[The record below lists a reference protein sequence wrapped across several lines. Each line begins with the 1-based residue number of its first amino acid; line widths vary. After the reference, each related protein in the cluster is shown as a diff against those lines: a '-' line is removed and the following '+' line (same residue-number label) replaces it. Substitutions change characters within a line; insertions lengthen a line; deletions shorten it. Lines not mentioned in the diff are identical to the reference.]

1 MAVYTTI
8 DNPEL
13 YFQSVLWTGNGSN
26 PRTITFGGDEDM
38 QPNLLWYKCRSHA
51 VPNILLDSVRTAGND
66 KELQPDDTTAE
77 GGTSADAD
85 GYISAF
91 TSNGFTLTEG
101 SSGDHYTNEGSRTF
115 VAWGWKASGSTASNT
130 NGTNITSTVDAN
142 TTSGFSIVS
151 WTGDNSGSST
161 VGHGLGKTAEFVAI
175 KNRADS
181 ANWQVKHK
189 NNSANASQSLDA
201 ADAESSRAGSTNG
214 GIADLSG
221 TTTFGFIAGSAGVP
235 AANGSSDAMIAYVWN
250 SVQGYSKFGTYT
262 GNNNADG
269 TFVYTGFRPAFV
281 LLKNTADT
289 ENWPIVDNKRD
300 IDNPTSVY
308 LRADGGGADQSVTTI
323 DLLSNGFKLRT
334 SGNEF
339 NGSGDTFI
347 YMAFAEAPLVNSNGV
362 PCNAR

>member
-13 YFQSVLWTGNGSN
+13 YFQIKLYTGNGSS
-26 PRTITFGGDEDM
+26 RSITFDGEEDM
-38 QPNLLWYKCRSHA
+38 QPNLLWGKQRA
-51 VPNILLDSVRTAGND
+51 VNQDHVLVDSIR
-66 KELQPDDTTAE
+66 
-77 GGTSADAD
+77 GTDEQIYSSDSSAAQDNASGVTSFD
-85 GYISAF
+85 
-91 TSNGFTLTEG
+91 SNGFSLG
-101 SSGDHYTNEGSRTF
+101 SSGYFNNNTNTF
-115 VAWGWKASGSTASNT
+115 VAWCWKASGSTASNT

-189 NNSANASQSLDA
+189 KNSANASQSLDT
-201 ADAESSRAGSTNG
+201 ADAESSRVGSTNG

-235 AANGSSDAMIAYVWN
+235 AGNGASDAMIAYVWN
-250 SVQGYSKFGTYT
+250 SVQGFSKFGSYE
-262 GNNNADG
+262 GNNNANG
-269 TFVYTGFRPAFV
+269 SFIYTGFSVAWVMVKNIDTGSTKWVIQDSKRSSSSGGNPADKR
-281 LLKNTADT
+281 LKPNDNTSEETDSA
-289 ENWPIVDNKRD
+289 
-300 IDNPTSVY
+300 
-308 LRADGGGADQSVTTI
+308 I
-323 DLLSNGFKLRT
+323 DLLSNGFKIRSTGSWT
-334 SGNEF
+334 SDA
-339 NGSGDTFI
+339 DTFV
-347 YMAFAEAPLVNSNGV
+347 YAAFAEAPFVNSNGV

>member
-1 MAVYTTI
+1 MAYTTI

-13 YFQSVLWTGNGSN
+13 YFQTVLYSGNNTSQSITLDGS
-26 PRTITFGGDEDM
+26 EDM
-38 QPNLLWYKCRSHA
+38 QPDMVWIKERNGTEDHCIFDA
-51 VPNILLDSVRTAGND
+51 VRGSTKRISPNTTGAEWDSATNV
-66 KELQPDDTTAE
+66 
-77 GGTSADAD
+77 TSFDSD
-85 GYISAF
+85 GFSV
-91 TSNGFTLTEG
+91 G
-101 SSGDHYTNEGSRTF
+101 SSDQLNDSGNTQ
-115 VAWGWKASGSTASNT
+115 VAWCWKASGSTASNT

-250 SVQGYSKFGTYT
+250 SVQGFSSIGTYE

-269 TFVYTGFRPAFV
+269 TFVYTGFSVAWVMVKNIDTGSTKWVIQDSKRSSSSGGNPADAR
-281 LLKNTADT
+281 LKPNDNTAEEEDS
-289 ENWPIVDNKRD
+289 D
-300 IDNPTSVY
+300 
-308 LRADGGGADQSVTTI
+308 I
-323 DLLSNGFKLRT
+323 DLLSNGFKIRSTGSWT
-334 SGNEF
+334 SDA
-339 NGSGDTFI
+339 DTFI
-347 YMAFAEAPLVNSNGV
+347 YMAFAEAPFVNSKGV
-362 PCNAR
+362 PANAR

>member
-1 MAVYTTI
+1 
-8 DNPEL
+8 
-13 YFQSVLWTGNGSN
+13 
-26 PRTITFGGDEDM
+26 M

-51 VPNILLDSVRTAGND
+51 VPHILLDSVRTAGND

-161 VGHGLGKTAEFVAI
+161 VGHGLGKTAEFVVI
-175 KNRADS
+175 KNRADAS
-181 ANWQVKHK
+181 NWQVKHK

-201 ADAESSRAGSTNG
+201 TDAESSRAGSTNG

-235 AANGSSDAMIAYVWN
+235 AANGASDAMIAYVWN

-269 TFVYTGFRPAFV
+269 TFLYLGFRPAYLMV
-281 LLKNTADT
+281 K
-289 ENWPIVDNKRD
+289 K
-300 IDNPTSVY
+300 ID
-308 LRADGGGADQSVTTI
+308 GADSWTVLDKERSPFNPVDDQLYANGNDAEADANVC
-323 DLLSNGFKLRT
+323 DFLSNGVKFR
-334 SGNEF
+334 GNGGSY
-339 NGSGDTFI
+339 NGNGNDYI
-347 YMAFAEAPLVNSNGV
+347 YMAFAEQPFVNSEGV
-362 PCNAR
+362 PCNAK